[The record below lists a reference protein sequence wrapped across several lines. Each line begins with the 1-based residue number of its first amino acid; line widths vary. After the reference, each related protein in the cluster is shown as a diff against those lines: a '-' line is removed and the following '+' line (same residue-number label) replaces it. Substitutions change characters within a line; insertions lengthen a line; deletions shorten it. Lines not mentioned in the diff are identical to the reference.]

1 MAIKQT
7 SVQPGARSR
16 SFAPVPPASKK
27 GAGTSAVSSAVRNVV
42 LGAFLL
48 YCLLP
53 ASWIIAS
60 MTKDNGQIFSTFGLW
75 FATPLH
81 FFENVA
87 GLFTYQNGIFLH
99 WFGNSLVY
107 AVSITLGSTLIC
119 AMGGYAFS
127 KYDFPFK
134 QLLFNFIL
142 GTIMVPSTA
151 LVLPLFLM
159 LNKVGFVNTMWGV
172 ILPTLSI
179 EHRGPSTM
187 LDHRPA
193 MRPNRVARREMVTT
207 AARSAAPRRVP
218 RSAPAIRRTPRTLP
232 QRGKNQLCGG

>member
-7 SVQPGARSR
+7 SLQPGATESAAI
-16 SFAPVPPASKK
+16 APAPPASREDA
-27 GAGTSAVSSAVRNVV
+27 GASPVSSTLRNVV

-53 ASWIIAS
+53 AMWIIAS

-81 FFENVA
+81 FFENLT
-87 GLFTYQNGIFLH
+87 GLFTYQDGIFLR

-151 LVLPLFLM
+151 LV
-159 LNKVGFVNTMWGV
+159 
-172 ILPTLSI
+172 
-179 EHRGPSTM
+179 
-187 LDHRPA
+187 
-193 MRPNRVARREMVTT
+193 
-207 AARSAAPRRVP
+207 
-218 RSAPAIRRTPRTLP
+218 
-232 QRGKNQLCGG
+232 